1 MEDDTREGGEVMT
14 EDVERAIKEYF
25 DSSVNHMDDL
35 KAAENAILDVLN
47 MIYIDFEDELRR

>member
-1 MEDDTREGGEVMT
+1 MT

-35 KAAENAILDVLN
+35 KATENAILDVLN